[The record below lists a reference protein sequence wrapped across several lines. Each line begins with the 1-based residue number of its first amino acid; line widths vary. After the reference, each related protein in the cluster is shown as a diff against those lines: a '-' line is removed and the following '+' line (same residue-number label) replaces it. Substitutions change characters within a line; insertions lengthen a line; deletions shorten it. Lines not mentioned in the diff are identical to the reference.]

1 MSSSW
6 RAMAPVMAP
15 AVLGAAVSTGLA
27 VAVNLATGGGPW
39 WLWALV
45 VALTAAGCG
54 TSLWLYRRQFA
65 TPPTP
70 PLPSTG
76 SVEASGPRS
85 VAVGR
90 DAAGPISTGDNQTPA
105 PPATAPQPPRDP
117 AEPAPAPG
125 SVSAAGER
133 SVAIGRDAQGPISTG
148 DQHGPTSP

>member
-6 RAMAPVMAP
+6 RALAPVMAP
-15 AVLGAAVSTGLA
+15 AVLGAVVGTGLA
-27 VAVNLATGGGPW
+27 VVVNLATGGGPW

-54 TSLWLYRRQFA
+54 TSLWLYRRQSA
-65 TPPTP
+65 TPPAP
-70 PLPSTG
+70 PPSSTG

-90 DAAGPISTGDNQTPA
+90 DAGPISTGDNPAPA
-105 PPATAPQPPRDP
+105 PPVPAPQPPRDP
-117 AEPAPAPG
+117 AEPGPAPG

-148 DQHGPTSP
+148 DQHGPASP